1 MTLNDEPISGVSA
14 VSWLIQFGVQASHQ
28 TVAKTS
34 LMAVC
39 EQKYSSDTDLVI

>member
-14 VSWLIQFGVQASHQ
+14 VSRLIQKCSSVQASHQ
-28 TVAKTS
+28 RVAKTS

-39 EQKYSSDTDLVI
+39 E